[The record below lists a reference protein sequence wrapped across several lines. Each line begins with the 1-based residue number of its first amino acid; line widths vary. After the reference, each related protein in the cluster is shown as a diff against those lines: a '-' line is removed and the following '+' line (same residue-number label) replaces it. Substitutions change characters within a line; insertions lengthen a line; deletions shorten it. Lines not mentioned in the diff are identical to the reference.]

1 MLDKKAIYENMKEL
15 VAVPGIS
22 GTDTEKAV
30 AFKIEEML
38 KRIPYFQEHPENI
51 MLVPLENDPFERSI
65 VTAFLQINPDC
76 PDTVIL
82 TGHYDVVDI
91 EEFGHLQDIAF
102 DIESVTKRINEM
114 PLDEDSLKDYQSGE
128 WLFGRGTADMKFGH
142 GLCMELLRYYSE
154 NNVING
160 NLLYVAVCGEETNSE
175 GMLRA
180 VKFFNDFAEEKDI
193 RYTALLL
200 TECFMMEDQANDTNK
215 YIHYGASGKIMPMFF
230 FVGEATHAGEPF
242 LGFDPS
248 LVSTEVYRKLQ
259 LNIDFCQ
266 ERFGEFTPP
275 PVCLKMQDL
284 KSTYSAST
292 PLYSVAYYTIITV
305 NIDPED
311 TIIKLKKIAYDA
323 MTDSIKLINKRA
335 DEYSG
340 FIGND
345 VVKYEYK
352 PCVMTLDELQKEVEK
367 TFDGDLQEHLK
378 EYALNL
384 QKQKMEMQDIAVQL
398 VKHIY
403 ELYKDKRPMVILSF
417 IPPYYPDVYLK
428 KSDEDVNRL
437 MKACDSVI
445 SYAKEKYGETLKM
458 KDFYMGIS
466 DMCYTGLDKDMN
478 FDNLFK
484 NLAGVGSVYNFPAED
499 MKKFR
504 VPGIVLGGY
513 GKDFHK
519 HTERL
524 HKKYNFEILPDLYIR
539 LINDILK

>member
-15 VAVPGIS
+15 VEVPGIS
-22 GTDTEKAV
+22 GTDAEKAV

-51 MLVPLENDPFERSI
+51 KLVPLENDPFERSI

-248 LVSTEVYRKLQ
+248 LVSAEVYRKLQ

-352 PCVMTLDELQKEVEK
+352 PCVMTLDELQKGVEK

-417 IPPYYPDVYLK
+417 IPPYYPDVYLE

-484 NLAGVGSVYNFPAED
+484 NLAGIGSVYNFPAED

>member
-15 VAVPGIS
+15 VEVPGIS
-22 GTDTEKAV
+22 GTDAEKAV

-51 MLVPLENDPFERSI
+51 KLVPLENDPFERSI

-417 IPPYYPDVYLK
+417 IPPYYPDVYLE

-484 NLAGVGSVYNFPAED
+484 NLAGIGSVYNFPAED

-524 HKKYNFEILPDLYIR
+524 HNKYNFEILPDLYIS

>member
-1 MLDKKAIYENMKEL
+1 
-15 VAVPGIS
+15 
-22 GTDTEKAV
+22 
-30 AFKIEEML
+30 
-38 KRIPYFQEHPENI
+38 
-51 MLVPLENDPFERSI
+51 
-65 VTAFLQINPDC
+65 
-76 PDTVIL
+76 
-82 TGHYDVVDI
+82 
-91 EEFGHLQDIAF
+91 
-102 DIESVTKRINEM
+102 M

-417 IPPYYPDVYLK
+417 IPPYYPDVYLE

-484 NLAGVGSVYNFPAED
+484 NLAGIGSVYNFPAED

>member
-142 GLCMELLRYYSE
+142 GLCMELLKYYSE
-154 NNVING
+154 NNVISG

-417 IPPYYPDVYLK
+417 IPPYYPDVYLE

-504 VPGIVLGGY
+504 VPGIVLGGH

-524 HKKYNFEILPDLYIR
+524 HKKYNFEILPDLYIS

>member
-142 GLCMELLRYYSE
+142 GLCMELLKYYSE
-154 NNVING
+154 NNVISG

-417 IPPYYPDVYLK
+417 IPPYYPDVYLE

-524 HKKYNFEILPDLYIR
+524 HKKYNFEILPDLYIS

>member
-15 VAVPGIS
+15 VEVPGIS
-22 GTDTEKAV
+22 GTDAEKAV

-51 MLVPLENDPFERSI
+51 KLVPLENDPFERSI

-417 IPPYYPDVYLK
+417 IPPYYPDVYLE

-484 NLAGVGSVYNFPAED
+484 NLAGIGSVYNFPAED

-524 HKKYNFEILPDLYIR
+524 HKKYNFEILPDLYIS

>member
-15 VAVPGIS
+15 VEVPGIS
-22 GTDTEKAV
+22 GTDAEKAV

-51 MLVPLENDPFERSI
+51 KLVPLENDPFERSI

-352 PCVMTLDELQKEVEK
+352 PCVMTLDELQKGVEK

-417 IPPYYPDVYLK
+417 IPPYYPDVYLE

-484 NLAGVGSVYNFPAED
+484 NLAGIGSVYNFPAED